1 MRKTLFLFIAFLAVA
16 PFLRAQTAGTPEVE
30 NLKTLYKSLEYNTLA
45 FDDLKQKWMVDDP
58 TFIREIFNR
67 FVVRNALRLD
77 GRIPKVDIIKE
88 KAKVVQEGEV
98 TIEVR
103 KRYYDDELEFFA
115 FYPSD
120 EIGKENPQA
129 LFDPI
134 NDAFLLKEI
143 VGDKSY
149 EKIKELTYFY
159 KETTKEQAYTKL
171 GYNFDVNLNLLRP
184 EVMFW
189 DVTTEGSNKYL
200 LSIFG
205 QWGSDK
211 ALWPG
216 WYLNEYF
223 AGARLTYFKSLSNDP
238 DKFTYRLSIGGGFP
252 SNRPYK
258 DKMTVDRLWVTG
270 MAVYAKI
277 EGYPFTFIDS
287 DFMKDVL
294 FSVEGKATV
303 VDNKKSDYG
312 KYTTVE
318 DFYANRTFLNW
329 ELRKR
334 NLMNVFDFGELEVG
348 LILSSSD
355 IWKYRLDPAV
365 SGVVDLEKGKKSFMQ
380 KFNHII
386 SAEVGVRKS
395 AGLIQHSVNIAAGYA
410 SDGYGFVGLKT
421 FAMLS
426 GNFGFDASIF
436 SSFSVNR
443 TKFPY
448 RYDTYIVF
456 SPILRINY

>member
-1 MRKTLFLFIAFLAVA
+1 MRKTLFLFIAFLALV
-16 PFLRAQTAGTPEVE
+16 PSLKAQTAGTPEVE

-45 FDDLKQKWMVDDP
+45 FDDLKQKWMIDDP
-58 TFIREIFNR
+58 TFIREIYNR
-67 FVVRNALRLD
+67 FVVRNALRLN

-88 KAKVVQEGEV
+88 KSKLVQEGDV

-115 FYPSD
+115 FYPSV

-129 LFDPI
+129 LFDPVH
-134 NDAFLLKEI
+134 DGFLLKEI

-149 EKIKELTYFY
+149 DKIKELTYFF
-159 KETTKEQAYTKL
+159 KETTKEQVYTKL
-171 GYNFDVNLNLLRP
+171 GYNFDVNINLLRP
-184 EVMFW
+184 EVMYW
-189 DVTTEGSNKYL
+189 GVTSEGNNKYL
-200 LSIFG
+200 LSLFG

-216 WYLNEYF
+216 WYMNEYF
-223 AGARLTYFKSLSNDP
+223 IGSRLTYFKSLSNDP
-238 DKFTYRLSIGGGFP
+238 EKFTYRFSVGAGIP

-258 DKMTVDRLWVTG
+258 DDMKVQRLWVSG
-270 MAVYAKI
+270 QSVYAKL

-287 DFMKDVL
+287 DFFKDVL
-294 FSVEGKATV
+294 FSVEGKVTV
-303 VDNKKSDYG
+303 VDNKKADYG
-312 KYTTVE
+312 KFTAVQ
-318 DFYANRTFLNW
+318 DFYSNRTFVNW

-334 NLMNVFDFGELEVG
+334 NLMNVFDFGDLEVG

-355 IWKYRLDPAV
+355 INKYRLDPAKAEIT
-365 SGVVDLEKGKKSFMQ
+365 DLEKGRKSFMQ
-380 KFNHII
+380 KFNHIV

-395 AGLIQHSVNIAAGYA
+395 AGLIQHSINLAAGYA
-410 SDGYGFVGLKT
+410 TDGYGFVGLKA

-426 GNFGFDASIF
+426 GNFGFDASVF
-436 SSFSVNR
+436 SSFSVNK

>member
-1 MRKTLFLFIAFLAVA
+1 MRKTLFLFIAFLALV
-16 PFLRAQTAGTPEVE
+16 PSLKAQTAGTPEVE

-45 FDDLKQKWMVDDP
+45 FDDLKQKWMIDDP
-58 TFIREIFNR
+58 TFIREIYNR
-67 FVVRNALRLD
+67 FVVRNALRLN

-88 KAKVVQEGEV
+88 KSKLVQEGDV

-115 FYPSD
+115 FYPSV

-129 LFDPI
+129 LFDPVH
-134 NDAFLLKEI
+134 DGFLLKEI

-149 EKIKELTYFY
+149 DKIKELTYFF
-159 KETTKEQAYTKL
+159 KETTKEQVYTKL
-171 GYNFDVNLNLLRP
+171 GYNFDVNINLLRP
-184 EVMFW
+184 EVMYW
-189 DVTTEGSNKYL
+189 GVTSEGNNKYL
-200 LSIFG
+200 LSLFG

-216 WYLNEYF
+216 WYMNEYF
-223 AGARLTYFKSLSNDP
+223 IGSRLTYFKSLSNDP
-238 DKFTYRLSIGGGFP
+238 EKFTYRLSVGAGIP

-258 DKMTVDRLWVTG
+258 DDMKVQRLWVSG
-270 MAVYAKI
+270 QSVYAKL

-287 DFMKDVL
+287 DFFKDVL
-294 FSVEGKATV
+294 FSVEGKVTV
-303 VDNKKSDYG
+303 VDNKKADYG
-312 KYTTVE
+312 KFTAVQ
-318 DFYANRTFLNW
+318 DFYSNRTFVNW

-334 NLMNVFDFGELEVG
+334 NLMNVFDFGDLEVG

-355 IWKYRLDPAV
+355 INKYRLDPAKAEIT
-365 SGVVDLEKGKKSFMQ
+365 DLEKGRKSFMQ
-380 KFNHII
+380 KFNHIV

-395 AGLIQHSVNIAAGYA
+395 AGLIQHSINLAAGYA
-410 SDGYGFVGLKT
+410 TDGYGFVGLKA

-426 GNFGFDASIF
+426 GNFGFDASVF
-436 SSFSVNR
+436 SSFSVNK